1 MCLLSMIVL
10 LPSIAFTILVMKPSA
25 GMFAFMM
32 NYIMMLSGD
41 ISEFLDTLS
50 NNENRLI
57 SLERCITYMDVEP
70 EEGYKNLK
78 ELEQK
83 VKAK

>member
-1 MCLLSMIVL
+1 MFALTTNIFRPQVRENATLSKQIIIASLQWVLDTNSTLALEAFCLL
-10 LPSIAFTILVMKPSA
+10 
-25 GMFAFMM
+25 
-32 NYIMMLSGD
+32 
-41 ISEFLDTLS
+41 FLK
-50 NNENRLI
+50 NGF